1 MITFISHSLPQSPPW
16 WWQPPNQLT
25 SNLALTCIV
34 SQNPD
39 LWTRFIPP
47 PSRHPLDY
55 GVKSTLISRYSQ
67 SAVMVTLQASIR
79 PTIKSLNHAVPTWV
93 DKNTPERWKQGLCL
107 SHIGNVASPKV
118 NVEDVHQTSL
128 EQLRDV
134 RSGDQLLGMESR
146 PLSKAQCQNN
156 AWGLY

>member
-1 MITFISHSLPQSPPW
+1 MITLSLTPCQSPPW
-16 WWQPPNQLT
+16 WWQPPNQLI

-55 GVKSTLISRYSQ
+55 GVKSTLVSRYSQ

-79 PTIKSLNHAVPTWV
+79 PTIKILKSCSTDMSGQKHTW
-93 DKNTPERWKQGLCL
+93 TLEARPLSL
-107 SHIGNVASPKV
+107 SHRQCSISKGQFLGCSS
-118 NVEDVHQTSL
+118 TSL

-134 RSGDQLLGMESR
+134 KSGDQLLGMESR
-146 PLSKAQCQNN
+146 PLSKTQCQNN